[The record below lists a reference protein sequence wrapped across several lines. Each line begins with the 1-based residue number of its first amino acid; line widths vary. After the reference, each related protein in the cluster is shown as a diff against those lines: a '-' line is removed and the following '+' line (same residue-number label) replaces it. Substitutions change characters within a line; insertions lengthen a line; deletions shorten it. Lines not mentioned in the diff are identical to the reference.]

1 VAFQGNRPKTPQGA
15 SISDPTRASKPHPET
30 YKAPRL
36 DKGGVVLDAKVDE
49 NGIPLAASGYG
60 RNQATIPSS
69 IDVKQAGGDR
79 GRGLSD
85 FDISPPDG
93 DPTLALIAGQGWGD
107 RSDSGKPI
115 DDLQRKIDTTA
126 YPTTWGMERRGS
138 GGSPSSTVPKTTGG
152 GNAGDFDA
160 RRQAG
165 VKRTT

>member
-1 VAFQGNRPKTPQGA
+1 MAFQGNRPKTPQGA

-36 DKGGVVLDAKVDE
+36 DKGGVVLDPKVDE

-115 DDLQRKIDTTA
+115 DDLQRKINIDA
-126 YPTTWGMERRGS
+126 YPTTRGMERRGT
-138 GGSPSSTVPKTTGG
+138 GSPSGVVPSKTGSM
-152 GNAGDFDA
+152 AGPLPS
-160 RRQAG
+160 
-165 VKRTT
+165 RTAYDKDNK